1 MRTLGEGEMP
11 LERAFG
17 VFGIGIITWALVLV
31 TLFAV
36 FS

>member
-1 MRTLGEGEMP
+1 MP
-11 LERAFG
+11 LERALG